1 MTPTPLHNYPHV
13 YQKLATRWDKIIL
26 IILIY
31 LKIFLSETAH
41 DSFDGLDFF
50 QLFPADL
57 KSNIARKYST
67 LNFIFHLGFTDSSM
81 SGQACPLIHFSYL
94 SFLFMLDTLKASLKL
109 GLSRVQGDTDHH
121 DRPGT
126 TGYGYKP
133 AGSCEDFSSDR
144 TKNFFCFWCV

>member
-1 MTPTPLHNYPHV
+1 MTPIPLPNYPHV
-13 YQKLATRWDKIIL
+13 YQKLTTRWEKIIL

-67 LNFIFHLGFTDSSM
+67 LNFIFL
-81 SGQACPLIHFSYL
+81 SGLH
-94 SFLFMLDTLKASLKL
+94 
-109 GLSRVQGDTDHH
+109 GRSRLL
-121 DRPGT
+121 
-126 TGYGYKP
+126 TGRRFCVFIATY
-133 AGSCEDFSSDR
+133 
-144 TKNFFCFWCV
+144 FFDAEHP

>member
-1 MTPTPLHNYPHV
+1 MTPIPLPNYPHV
-13 YQKLATRWDKIIL
+13 YQKLTTRWEKIIL

-67 LNFIFHLGFTDSSM
+67 LIFIFYQGFTDGPD
-81 SGQACPLIHFSYL
+81 SGQAVDFL
-94 SFLFMLDTLKASLKL
+94 SSLNHIFLMLNTLKSSLKL
-109 GLSRVQGDTDHH
+109 ALFKVQGDTDHH

-144 TKNFFCFWCV
+144 TENFFCFWCV